1 MAVTKQTTK
10 AKVVRRSISLS
21 SHLDIKVQH
30 LARRQNW
37 STNRAYESL
46 IEAGIEAKEAEK
58 RRFFE
63 LGERL
68 QNSTDKKEIEQLTR
82 ELARMIYGE

>member
-1 MAVTKQTTK
+1 MPVAKKKSKTKI
-10 AKVVRRSISLS
+10 VRRSISLPP
-21 SHLDIKVQH
+21 HLDSKVQR
-30 LARRQNW
+30 LARHQNW
-37 STNRAYESL
+37 STNRAYEAL

-68 QNSTDKKEIEQLTR
+68 QSATDKREIENLKQ
-82 ELARMIYGE
+82 ELGRMIFGS

>member
-1 MAVTKQTTK
+1 MSKK
-10 AKVVRRSISLS
+10 SAKVVRRSISLS
-21 SHLDIKVQH
+21 PTVDSKVQK
-30 LARRQNW
+30 LARHHSW
-37 STNRAYESL
+37 STNRAYETV

-68 QNSTDKKEIEQLTR
+68 QKSTDKTEIAEIKKELG
-82 ELARMIYGE
+82 RMIFGA